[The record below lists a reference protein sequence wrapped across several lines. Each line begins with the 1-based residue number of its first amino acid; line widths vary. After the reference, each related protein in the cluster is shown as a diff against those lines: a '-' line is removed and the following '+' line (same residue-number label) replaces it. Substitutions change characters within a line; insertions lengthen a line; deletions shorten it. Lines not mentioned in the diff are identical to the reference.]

1 MKKKIK
7 KKGITIIEII
17 ISMSIML
24 MVGSVIT
31 VLSINNNKIL
41 DRIDTLSELQLHA
54 QNIQAHL
61 FNCILESEG
70 VVDVEFDNEG
80 NFLKSIVAI
89 ATYFKYNKFSC
100 IEV

>member
-31 VLSINNNKIL
+31 VLSINNN
-41 DRIDTLSELQLHA
+41 
-54 QNIQAHL
+54 
-61 FNCILESEG
+61 
-70 VVDVEFDNEG
+70 
-80 NFLKSIVAI
+80 I
-89 ATYFKYNKFSC
+89 ACPKYSGSPF
-100 IEV
+100 

>member
-1 MKKKIK
+1 MKKDK
-7 KKGITIIEII
+7 KEGITIIEII

-61 FNCILESEG
+61 F
-70 VVDVEFDNEG
+70 
-80 NFLKSIVAI
+80 
-89 ATYFKYNKFSC
+89 
-100 IEV
+100 

>member
-41 DRIDTLSELQLHA
+41 DRIDTLS
-54 QNIQAHL
+54 
-61 FNCILESEG
+61 G
-70 VVDVEFDNEG
+70 
-80 NFLKSIVAI
+80 
-89 ATYFKYNKFSC
+89 
-100 IEV
+100 

>member
-61 FNCILESEG
+61 FNCIL
-70 VVDVEFDNEG
+70 
-80 NFLKSIVAI
+80 
-89 ATYFKYNKFSC
+89 
-100 IEV
+100 

>member
-61 FNCILESEG
+61 FN
-70 VVDVEFDNEG
+70 
-80 NFLKSIVAI
+80 
-89 ATYFKYNKFSC
+89 
-100 IEV
+100 